1 MTMGNG
7 ALFILVK
14 RPGGHTEGP
23 GPQRPWCM
31 RGRCLEASSAP
42 LIICPP
48 PWTFFLFPSHQCC
61 FRAGSIQKGH
71 LLAELKKTLR
81 AFNSFR
87 CLLST
92 CLCPRVG
99 GVLNSSRANVS
110 VCPRLSVREHTRA
123 AAPLT
128 EPPSPSSPWCWD
140 VADAKVA
147 LALLVGG
154 SPLPPSTSHVQLL

>member
-1 MTMGNG
+1 MGEG
-7 ALFILVK
+7 RLV
-14 RPGGHTEGP
+14 
-23 GPQRPWCM
+23 
-31 RGRCLEASSAP
+31 LEFSVVYRSVLVLSSFCTSK
-42 LIICPP
+42 LGIS
-48 PWTFFLFPSHQCC
+48 PSHQCC
-61 FRAGSIQKGH
+61 FRSGSIQKGH

-92 CLCPRVG
+92 CHCPRVG
-99 GVLNSSRANVS
+99 GILNSSHANVS

-123 AAPLT
+123 ATPLT

-140 VADAKVA
+140 VADAKVV